1 MVTHEEPVR
10 VEFVDTDAGGRIHHT
25 TALRWAER
33 AEHQLLRAVG
43 WPELTTFPRRRVAV
57 EFHAPLRF
65 GDEVVVRIR
74 TTTVGRTSI
83 TYGWSV
89 LRGGEV
95 CVEGST
101 TCVHV
106 DADDRP
112 SPVPDALRAA
122 LTGEAPAPEA
132 PAPEARAPQAP
143 AGTGAGRG
151 PGGSDV
157 TENWTTLS
165 ASSGA

>member
-1 MVTHEEPVR
+1 MVTHDEPVR

-43 WPELTTFPRRRVAV
+43 WGDLTSFPRRRVAV
-57 EFHAPLRF
+57 DFHAPLRF
-65 GDEVVVRIR
+65 GDEAVVRIR
-74 TTTVGRTSI
+74 ATTVGRTSI

-95 CVEGST
+95 CVEGVT

-106 DADDRP
+106 DDADRP
-112 SPVPDALRAA
+112 VPVPDALRAA
-122 LTGEAPAPEA
+122 LTGEAAAPEGA
-132 PAPEARAPQAP
+132 PASRASTGSQAS
-143 AGTGAGRG
+143 AGAGRG